1 RDRRRRLAATAFC
14 SVVGRLDRPRLRHT
28 RQLGGARTR
37 GAGLD
42 HAGEPGSAGGTAR
55 PGRWGD
61 AVTARHFLSRLFDEP
76 RAWLEF
82 VVVRWPESP
91 SGGVLRCAYWRWR
104 LGCPRDCGFGR
115 GVVVDS
121 PALTR
126 VGRNTSFSSETIIS
140 ASDSAGIYI
149 GDNVITGPRCL
160 LRAGNHR
167 IDRLDI
173 PIRDQGHVYQELDYN
188 GRTYSI
194 VIEDDVWLGAN
205 VIVLSGA
212 W

>member
-1 RDRRRRLAATAFC
+1 M
-14 SVVGRLDRPRLRHT
+14 
-28 RQLGGARTR
+28 
-37 GAGLD
+37 
-42 HAGEPGSAGGTAR
+42 
-55 PGRWGD
+55 
-61 AVTARHFLSRLFDEP
+61 TARHFLSRLFDEP

-91 SGGVLRCAYWRWR
+91 SGGVLRRAYWRWR

-212 W
+212 WIGGGTAVAAGSVVKGRIPPRSVIGRNGIHPRRPRSSAVTPS